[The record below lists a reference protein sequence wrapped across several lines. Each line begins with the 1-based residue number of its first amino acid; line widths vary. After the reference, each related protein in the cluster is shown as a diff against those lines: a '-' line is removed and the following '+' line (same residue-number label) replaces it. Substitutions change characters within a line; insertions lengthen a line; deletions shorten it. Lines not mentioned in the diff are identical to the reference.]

1 MEHYVEAGYNAND
14 MENIFNTAA
23 HILRGWFTE
32 EGYISRD
39 WHRREQGKY
48 NLHPVVKKAMRMS
61 RPDDWQLLLL
71 QWPHQSET
79 DPTRL
84 AYTRDERS
92 GVADRQVITTIGKY
106 LHAHFSRLPDHA
118 IRDLVATQT
127 TSTFK
132 IVHTTAEMLYHL
144 HKGPRSCMVWGS
156 YDPDDL
162 SSHPYHTYDPA
173 LGWHMA
179 VRIQDGQ
186 TLGRALCNTDVDGNL
201 YWVRS
206 YKRNP
211 DDPHGYSHTDEQLSA
226 WLKSQGYIKYDGYPE
241 GTKLKFIRDRGNDC
255 GFIAPYIDG
264 CNQNVRVSMDSD
276 VSGYLIVDDE
286 GEWECDNTDGNAS
299 DRGGEE
305 CEDCGDRCRSGDT
318 YWVGR
323 YEDHIVCYSCQE
335 NNYRYGYGANGR
347 QYYIH
352 EDNAEWVEGW
362 DEYVDTDYLDDNN
375 IVRLRNGE
383 LCDLDD
389 AVEVDDD
396 WYHCDDERICHD
408 AYNDC
413 YAMRDDCVEL
423 HDGTM
428 CAEADAWMC
437 THTKDWYS
445 NDVDYVDVCGEKF
458 HPDVAPEING
468 ETAE

>member
-1 MEHYVEAGYNAND
+1 MEQYVEPGFNADD
-14 MENIFNTAA
+14 MEKIFYTAA
-23 HILRGWFTE
+23 RILRGRWVDENT
-32 EGYISRD
+32 YLRRD
-39 WHRREQGKY
+39 WHQREQAKY
-48 NLHPVVKKAMRMS
+48 DLHPVVKKAMRMS

-71 QWPHQSET
+71 QWPHISTT
-79 DPTRL
+79 DPTRI

-92 GVADRQVITTIGKY
+92 GEADRQVVTTLGKY
-106 LHAHFSRLPDHA
+106 LRAHFSKLPDHA

-132 IVHTTAEMLYHL
+132 IVRTTAEMIYHL
-144 HKGPRSCMVWGS
+144 HKGPRSCMVWDDA
-156 YDPDDL
+156 DPAD
-162 SSHPYHTYDPA
+162 HPYQVYDPA

-179 VRIQDGQ
+179 VRIEDGQ
-186 TLGRALCNTDVDGNL
+186 TLGRALCNTDDDGNL

-206 YKRNP
+206 YKRELDNP
-211 DDPHGYSHTDEQLSA
+211 NGYSHTDEQLSA
-226 WLKSQGYIKYDGYPE
+226 WLKGQGYAKYDGYPE
-241 GTKLKFIRDRGNDC
+241 GTKLKYIKRRGSDC
-255 GFIAPYIDG
+255 GFLAPYIDG
-264 CNQNVRVSMDSD
+264 SNQNVRVSMDSD
-276 VSGYLIVDDE
+276 VSGYLIVDDD
-286 GEWECDNTDGNAS
+286 GDYECDQTGGDAS
-299 DRGGEE
+299 DRNGTE
-305 CEDCGDRCRSGDT
+305 CEDCGDRCRDGDT

-323 YEDHIVCYSCQE
+323 YEDHAVCYSCQD

-413 YAMRDDCVEL
+413 YAMRKDCVEL
-423 HDGTM
+423 EDGTM
-428 CAEADAWMC
+428 CARDDAWQC
-437 THTKDWYS
+437 THTSKWYNKDE
-445 NDVDYVDVCGEKF
+445 DYVDVCGEKF